1 MDRPPD
7 GQYDASIT
15 SARLDTEGGLVLEV
29 TVHGGDFDGAVLPA
43 RAAKQ
48 RFGKEPDELVDQSV
62 ALTIRYGV
70 LDISLAE

>member
-1 MDRPPD
+1 MDRLPD

-15 SARLDTEGGLVLEV
+15 GAKLDTEGGLVLEL
-29 TVHGGDFDGAVLPA
+29 TLRGGDFDGQVLPA

-48 RFGKEPDELVDQSV
+48 RFGKEPEELVDRPV